1 MAVDVD
7 VTIDGF
13 NKYIAG
19 LNEAEVPSY
28 FKLIMFNSHEGIR
41 SMTRFLEVSAV
52 PGLSRI
58 SYRPSGG
65 TPLLDAVGEAIALT
79 EKAVIDSGADP
90 GVVVAILTD
99 GLENSSLEYSSEA
112 IKSLITEKQRIGWKF
127 VFLAADQDAV
137 GTGRGMGI
145 SPEYTS
151 SFNSS
156 EKSQAFETTLLSTLS
171 AKGRAANS
179 RRRRRTR

>member
-112 IKSLITEKQRIGWKF
+112 ITKDRLEIRISRSG
-127 VFLAADQDAV
+127 
-137 GTGRGMGI
+137 
-145 SPEYTS
+145 
-151 SFNSS
+151 
-156 EKSQAFETTLLSTLS
+156 
-171 AKGRAANS
+171 S
-179 RRRRRTR
+179 RRCGHWQGDGHIPGIHFFIQFFREIPGF